1 MKKYNI
7 VDLFCGAGGGSI
19 GVKRHN
25 RTNTLFALD
34 FWKPAV
40 DSYNYNLGNKAL
52 NIDIHNLSEKKIKEL
67 IGDNKCDIVL
77 GSPPCQG
84 FSLQSRYKY
93 KQCGEYH
100 EGMEQKNH
108 LFLEFLRVVNILKPE
123 VVVMEN
129 VKGILSMKNKNKEL
143 ILDNIIKAY
152 NEIGYYVKYKI
163 IECEKLG
170 LPQTRHRVIFLASRD
185 KNLFDMLE
193 YPQYRDKSVSIKE
206 AIMDI
211 PEKDNTYLV
220 DVDNTTDYIK
230 SLRNKNDILID
241 NVTNNTSKIV
251 KDRIKLIKTGMYM
264 GCLPEG
270 HPLKTKAK
278 FTNSYKRENE
288 NNLLGTM
295 SNICKT
301 MLIHPKYSRIYT
313 IREGMRLQNFPD
325 NFILQGT
332 IQEKYLMVAN
342 AIPPILT
349 EKVFENVFK
358 ILDNYYE
365 KKLIF
370 KV

>member
-1 MKKYNI
+1 MLNKYNI
-7 VDLFCGAGGGSI
+7 IDLFCGAGGGSI
-19 GVKRHN
+19 GVERHN

-40 DSYNYNLGNKAL
+40 DSYNYNLKNKAL
-52 NIDIHNLSEKKIKEL
+52 NMDIHNLNESKIKEL

-84 FSLQSRYKY
+84 FSLQARYKY
-93 KQCGEYH
+93 RQSGEH
-100 EGMEQKNH
+100 NQGMEHKNH
-108 LFLEFLRVVNILKPE
+108 LFLEFLRVVNILKPK

-129 VKGILSMKNKNKEL
+129 VKGILSMKNKEGEL

-170 LPQTRHRVIFLASRD
+170 LPQTRHRVIFLASND
-185 KNLFDMLE
+185 KNLFNMLE
-193 YPQYRDKSVSIKE
+193 YPQYVNKNTNIRE

-211 PEKDNTYLV
+211 PDKDNFYQIELE
-220 DVDNTTDYIK
+220 NTTDYIK

-241 NVTNNTSKIV
+241 NITNNTTKIV
-251 KDRIKLIKTGMYM
+251 KDRIKCIKTRMYM
-264 GCLPEG
+264 GCLPNG

-278 FTNSYKRENE
+278 FTNSYRRENE
-288 NNLLGTM
+288 NNLLGTI

-301 MLIHPKYSRIYT
+301 MLIHPKYDRIYT

-325 NFILQGT
+325 SFILQGT

-349 EKVFENVFK
+349 EKVFENIFK
-358 ILDNYYE
+358 VLDKYYE
-365 KKLIF
+365 K
-370 KV
+370 

>member
-1 MKKYNI
+1 MEQE
-7 VDLFCGAGGGSI
+7 GGSI

-25 RTNTLFALD
+25 RTNTLFTLD

-52 NIDIHNLSEKKIKEL
+52 NMDIHNLSERKIKEL
-67 IGDNKCDIVL
+67 IGDSKCDIVL

-93 KQCGEYH
+93 RQGGEYH

-108 LFLEFLRVVNILKPE
+108 LFLEFLRVVNILKPK

-143 ILDNIIKAY
+143 ILDNIIKVY

-193 YPQYRDKSVSIKE
+193 YPQYVDKSVSIKE

-220 DVDNTTDYIK
+220 GVDNTTDYIK

-278 FTNSYKRENE
+278 FTNSYKREDE
-288 NNLLGTM
+288 NNLLGTI

-301 MLIHPKYSRIYT
+301 MLIHPKYDRIYT

-332 IQEKYLMVAN
+332 TQEKYIMIAN

-349 EKVFENVFK
+349 EKVFENIFK
-358 ILDNYYE
+358 VLDNYYE
-365 KKLIF
+365 KINI
-370 KV
+370 

>member
-1 MKKYNI
+1 
-7 VDLFCGAGGGSI
+7 
-19 GVKRHN
+19 
-25 RTNTLFALD
+25 
-34 FWKPAV
+34 
-40 DSYNYNLGNKAL
+40 
-52 NIDIHNLSEKKIKEL
+52 
-67 IGDNKCDIVL
+67 
-77 GSPPCQG
+77 
-84 FSLQSRYKY
+84 
-93 KQCGEYH
+93 
-100 EGMEQKNH
+100 MEQKNH

-264 GCLPEG
+264 GCLPER

-301 MLIHPKYSRIYT
+301 MLIHPKYNRIYT

-365 KKLIF
+365 KKINI
-370 KV
+370 